1 MPFETH
7 VRVRYV
13 ETDQMGVVYH
23 SHYIVYFE
31 IGRTE
36 AMREIGINYAELEK
50 QGYVLAVTET
60 HCKHK
65 ASAVYDDLLTIRTRL
80 TGLSKTRLTFEYEV
94 LRSDDCLT
102 TGSTTLAFLSREKG
116 MKPIRPPKY
125 VLEAA
130 AKALEPSSCR

>member
-1 MPFETH
+1 MPFETQ

-50 QGYVLAVTET
+50 QGYVLAVLET
-60 HCKHK
+60 HCKHT

-80 TGLSKTRLTFEYEV
+80 TGLSKARLTFEYEV
-94 LRSDDCLT
+94 RRGDDCLT

-116 MKPIRPPKY
+116 MKPVRTPKY

-130 AKALEPSSCR
+130 SAALESSSCS